1 MKYTP
6 SFITVPLSLFLL
18 FICAGGYAEEGA
30 PQEDI
35 LADFHPYR
43 QGLPQVEGITPGMQI
58 DQTNFQVAESVL
70 PPEVLTYLQAGD
82 FTISVRETT
91 DMPLRQAYIQATLE
105 HSAQVE
111 LGEGQLKNYVAG
123 LPFPVVDPQDPTAG
137 EKMAWNLRY
146 RDQGDTREMWARDE
160 TRNSGGN
167 AERTEVFYLAYKW
180 GMHRPDP
187 SRNVSKW
194 EKEGVYSKM
203 YSRVLAPADME
214 GMLLLFQIYDQDTTP
229 NAQSIYD
236 PGSRRVRTVAD
247 NPYEA
252 FGEYLLEDL
261 DGFMGYLHAYTWR
274 YVGEQ
279 TVLVPGPIQAAEPTL
294 GGKGKWYP
302 QDPWELRQAIVVEAT
317 PKEEHP
323 VYSRRVLYLD
333 RQTSAP
339 LYSLVYD
346 PAGNHK
352 RTFFLVYFHPKFKLW
367 NNDGEIPAMAV
378 QLAIDY
384 EHERASIYQITKVLS
399 NPPLKDKLF
408 SRGTL
413 LRRGK

>member
-6 SFITVPLSLFLL
+6 PFITVPLSLLL
-18 FICAGGYAEEGA
+18 LLICASGHAEEGP
-30 PQEDI
+30 PQEHI
-35 LADFHPYR
+35 LAGFHPYR
-43 QGLPQVEGITPGMQI
+43 QGLPQAEGITPGLRI
-58 DQTNFQVAESVL
+58 DQNNFQVAESVL

-82 FTISVRETT
+82 FTITVRETT
-91 DMPLRQAYIQATLE
+91 DMPLRQAYIQATLD

-111 LGEGQLKNYVAG
+111 LGQGQLKNYVAG
-123 LPFPVVDPQDPTAG
+123 LPFPLVDPQDPTAG

-146 RDQGDTREMWARDE
+146 RDQGDTREMWATDE
-160 TRNSGGN
+160 TRNSRGN

-187 SRNVSKW
+187 SQNVSKW
-194 EKEGVYSKM
+194 EKAGVYSKM

-214 GMLLLFQIYDQDTTP
+214 GMLLLFQLHDQYTIP

-236 PGSRRVRTVAD
+236 PGSRRVRTVVD

-261 DGFMGYLHAYTWR
+261 DGFMGYLHTYSWR

-279 TVLVPGPIQAAEPTL
+279 TVLVPGPIKAAAPTL
-294 GGKGKWYP
+294 GGKGQWYP
-302 QDPWELRQAIVVEAT
+302 QDPWELRQAIVIEAT
-317 PKEEHP
+317 PKGEHP

-333 RQTSAP
+333 RQTSVP

-346 PAGNHK
+346 RAGNHK

-367 NNDGEIPAMAV
+367 NNDGEIPALAV

-384 EHERASIYQITKVLS
+384 EREMASIYQITKVFY
-399 NPPLKDKLF
+399 NKPLKDKLF
-408 SRGTL
+408 SRAAL
-413 LRRGK
+413 LRQGK